1 MVKIDVCAIFW
12 GINLWYIYHE
22 FQNNRYFLSVS
33 MFDHM
38 SMRDSDLS
46 MPADGVCQTRLCSR
60 THVQVASTC
69 SPDSERVLVQI
80 CFDVR
85 VRPALLFRDLQS
97 NSNLLSCRLISA
109 PLNFKLKLFP
119 KDCQAQVFEYF
130 SINFSDRSSIAQL
143 FVYFLETVVSF
154 LPSLFIVSSDIFAF
168 CNLYR
173 LILVQELY
181 RWRWP
186 RYWCVSLK
194 R

>member
-1 MVKIDVCAIFW
+1 MRPF
-12 GINLWYIYHE
+12 INLLNTFNIAGMRRNLKSWHFGEHMDFLQVFSNWTVHTIY
-22 FQNNRYFLSVS
+22 
-33 MFDHM
+33 
-38 SMRDSDLS
+38 
-46 MPADGVCQTRLCSR
+46 A
-60 THVQVASTC
+60 VA
-69 SPDSERVLVQI
+69 LGN
-80 CFDVR
+80 CFSIDF
-85 VRPALLFRDLQS
+85 AIQS

-130 SINFSDRSSIAQL
+130 SINVSDRSSIAQL

-168 CNLYR
+168 CNLYL

-181 RWRWP
+181 RWRWS
-186 RYWCVSLK
+186 RCWCVSLK